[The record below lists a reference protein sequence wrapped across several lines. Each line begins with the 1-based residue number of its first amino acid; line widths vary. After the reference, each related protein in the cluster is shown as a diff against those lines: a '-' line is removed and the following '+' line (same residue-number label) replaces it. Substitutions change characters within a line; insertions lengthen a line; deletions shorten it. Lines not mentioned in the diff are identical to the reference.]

1 MVCLV
6 QVVNLLLKLPNTFP
20 IGSTRPLEACAT
32 LFHHSGR
39 SVYHEKIENS
49 GETEEKI
56 EHHPEPFLS
65 PGGIDSHPQLEDED
79 DQYEGIGDKVPDI
92 R

>member
-1 MVCLV
+1 MVGLV
-6 QVVNLLLKLPNTFP
+6 QVVNLLLKLSNTFP

-32 LFHHSGR
+32 LFHHSRR
-39 SVYHEKIENS
+39 SVNHEKIENG

-56 EHHPEPFLS
+56 KHHPEPFLS
-65 PGGIDSHPQLEDED
+65 PGGIDGHPQLEDED
-79 DQYEGIGDKVPDI
+79 DQDKGIGNKVPDI